1 MIRKIQRENDELREF
16 IKIQQLRIEELSNR
30 AYNLTKQIEKA
41 HQILPTTTDYQTR
54 NVKKKIHFVDETNK
68 KKSSYTNQ
76 NISSTTT
83 DYSTTVLES
92 DNQTED
98 DMIKKAH
105 SRLKILEINTSKAEK
120 NFQTNH
126 MHHYTDKVFP
136 VVNKKSYSDIRL
148 NLSDDSDLGGLKSSK
163 TKLNLKELA
172 NKIKYQRSMRRY
184 MNLSQSENDMNPGIS
199 QNFRLRDYTNVTNIS
214 PIKQPSSSDVNNMY
228 SKSPVNRT
236 SPITMSPINRQNHHI
251 ELSVDG
257 SNISFNQSQM
267 ETVIVNKPSNTN
279 TFETNDIENQIQTNV
294 EVNRNNNNDVQN
306 EDDISL
312 QLFNRSENNDILP
325 KQTSLRQDDLNEV
338 DILSTSKKDTESD
351 QTISFGSNKTNKSL
365 DFWA

>member
-1 MIRKIQRENDELREF
+1 MVRKIQRENEELREF
-16 IKIQQLRIEELSNR
+16 IKIQRLRIEELSNR

-41 HQILPTTTDYQTR
+41 HQLPPTTTDYQTR
-54 NVKKKIHFVDETNK
+54 NVRKKIHFVDETNK
-68 KKSSYTNQ
+68 KKSYYTNQ

-105 SRLKILEINTSKAEK
+105 SRLKILEMNTSKAEK

-126 MHHYTDKVFP
+126 MHHYNDKVFP
-136 VVNKKSYSDIRL
+136 VVNKKSYSDIRS
-148 NLSDDSDLGGLKSSK
+148 NLSDDSDLGGLKSST

-184 MNLSQSENDMNPGIS
+184 MNLSQSEIDMNPGIM

-214 PIKQPSSSDVNNMY
+214 PIKPLSSNVNNMY
-228 SKSPVNRT
+228 CKSPVNRT
-236 SPITMSPINRQNHHI
+236 SPITMSPNNRQNHHI
-251 ELSVDG
+251 ELSIDG

-279 TFETNDIENQIQTNV
+279 TFEINDIENQIQTNV
-294 EVNRNNNNDVQN
+294 EVNRNNNNDLQN

-312 QLFNRSENNDILP
+312 QSFNHSGNNELPP
-325 KQTSLRQDDLNEV
+325 KQTNLQDSLNEV
-338 DILSTSKKDTESD
+338 DILSTSKKEAESD